1 MTVANVAT
9 KLLTVFGAGELLA
22 IHNANGATFTKGGT
36 TLKFGKEDVTTD
48 LKKDPGTY
56 TVQLSEDGAIEQ
68 TYIEPPAAPAV
79 ETKAATKDPKPGAKQ
94 SPAYG
99 YEQRAVR

>member
-56 TVQLSEDGAIEQ
+56 TVKLSEDGTIEQ
-68 TYIEPPAAPAV
+68 TYVEPPAAPADAK
-79 ETKAATKDPKPGAKQ
+79 EKPKAAVKQ
-94 SPAYG
+94 SPDFGFTTRQA
-99 YEQRAVR
+99 R